1 MIMINLIVAAGM
13 NREIGANNKLLWKL
27 SNDLKFFKEVTLG
40 KTIVMGRKTFES
52 LPGKL
57 PNRKHIVLSR
67 SEHKSDDM
75 DIEYVN
81 DINQLLER
89 LKQSDE
95 DVFIIGGA
103 EIYNLFMPYADKIY
117 CTLVYSTFNNADSF
131 FPEINMDK
139 FKIIGYSKEYKA
151 DNNNDY
157 DHQMFEFIRR

>member
-1 MIMINLIVAAGM
+1 MINLIVAAGM

-27 SNDLKFFKEVTLG
+27 SNDLKFFKEITLG

-67 SEHKSDDM
+67 SKYKSDDI

-81 DINQLLER
+81 DIDQLLKR
-89 LKQSDE
+89 LKQSEE

-103 EIYNLFMPYADKIY
+103 EIYDLFMPYADKIY
-117 CTLVYSTFNNADSF
+117 CTVVYDTFDNADSF
-131 FPEINMDK
+131 FPEISLDD
-139 FKIIGYSKEYKA
+139 FKIVAQSKVYDA
-151 DNNNDY
+151 DDKNEY
-157 DHQMFEFIRR
+157 DHQMFQFTRR